1 MKYKKPNKVVDF
13 LIGFFAMAVAASI
26 VKNGIMLL
34 VIQKSERMA
43 MIFAIAALVFLYALG
58 IAYFYDK
65 RRYIANGIIAQMIIN
80 AVFTGISAYIMIKQ
94 TTGVPA
100 I

>member
-1 MKYKKPNKVVDF
+1 MKKKTNKVVDF
-13 LIGFFAMAVAASI
+13 LIGFFVMGIVASI
-26 VKNGIMLL
+26 VKNGILLL
-34 VIQKSERMA
+34 VMEKSEKMA
-43 MIFAIAALVFLYALG
+43 MIFVIAALVFLYSLS

-65 RRYIANGIIAQMIIN
+65 RRYIANGIITQMIIE
-80 AVFTGISAYIMIKQ
+80 AVFTGITAYIMIKQ